1 MTAYDYEDIIEC
13 EMGTIWKEEVLLL
26 FKEVY

>member
-1 MTAYDYEDIIEC
+1 MTAYDYEDIIES
-13 EMGTIWKEEVLLL
+13 EMGRIWKEEVLLL